1 MSNPTQAITKNSRP
15 PVAALVLTASIIAV
29 GTVLYLT
36 VNWGAEEV
44 DSIVNQGANQ
54 LEDISIPSSNL
65 EKSTSPTV
73 LSEQVS
79 SEQVEIL
86 SSEKENSQPGS
97 VAPLQKNN
105 SANNLV
111 KFGDAQTEA
120 QPLTAEQRGDLA
132 KQVQKTNEE
141 VAELVQEFDDNLY
154 DKERKAQLAQEFV
167 AKTQRYNQMV
177 LEIVKSDLINSS
189 NEEQKG
195 AAVE

>member
-86 SSEKENSQPGS
+86 SSEKENSLPS
-97 VAPLQKNN
+97 LVAPLQKNN

-111 KFGDAQTEA
+111 KFDDAQAET
-120 QPLTAEQRGDLA
+120 QPLTAEQREDLA
-132 KQVQKTNEE
+132 QQVQKTNEE

>member
-1 MSNPTQAITKNSRP
+1 MNNPTQAITKNSKP

-29 GTVLYLT
+29 GAVLYLT

-54 LEDISIPSSNL
+54 IEDISNPSSNL
-65 EKSTSPTV
+65 EKSTSPAA

-79 SEQVEIL
+79 SKQVEIL
-86 SSEKENSQPGS
+86 SSNKESSRPGL
-97 VAPLQKNN
+97 VAPQQKNN

-111 KFGDAQTEA
+111 KFDDTQTEA
-120 QPLTAEQRGDLA
+120 QPLTAEQREDLA
-132 KQVQKTNEE
+132 QQVQKTNEE
-141 VAELVQEFDDNLY
+141 VAELVQEFDNNLY
-154 DKERKAQLAQEFV
+154 DKERKEQLAQEFV

-189 NEEQKG
+189 DEEQKG